1 MASNYRPPRKYSKA
15 RKYHGKCENCGVK
28 CDSPYQHVDENNI
41 SITWHAQYLC
51 KDCYNKKE
59 TL

>member
-1 MASNYRPPRKYSKA
+1 MKNYRPPRKYSRA
-15 RKYHGKCENCGVK
+15 RKYNGKCENCGVK

-41 SITWHAQYLC
+41 SITWNAQYLC